1 MTNPGHAAR
10 VPRVLFCSYHCAA
23 DPSSGATL
31 ATRDLLALLG
41 RRGWS
46 CGTLCGPLLDFEQPP
61 PLDDLIRAHAPA
73 VQVRQGHAAG
83 AAFALLHFTD
93 DGRPVTVFRPDDG
106 TSSPPTPGHGQA
118 FLSVFEGV
126 LDRFRPEL
134 VLTYGGTPLGPHI
147 IAAAKRRGL
156 PVVFLL
162 HNFAY
167 RDARLFRQ
175 VDAVLVPSAFA
186 RDHYRRTLG
195 LDCTALP
202 YCLDWGR
209 VVCPEVRG
217 RFATFVNPQPHKGLF
232 WFARL
237 AHELGRRRPDVPL
250 LVVEGRGRAEA
261 LAACGLD
268 LSGLRN
274 LHRLANT
281 PDPREFYAVSRAVL
295 VPSLWDESFG
305 RVAAEAL
312 ANGLPVLA
320 SRRGALPETL
330 QGAGFL
336 FDIPARY
343 TPQARLVPSAEE
355 VGPWVDTL
363 ERLWD
368 DADYYQAQRRRCLGA
383 AETWRPE
390 RLAPLHEAFFLGV
403 LRRGTS
409 GSPEALG
416 E

>member
-1 MTNPGHAAR
+1 
-10 VPRVLFCSYHCAA
+10 VLFCSYHCTV
-23 DPSSGATL
+23 DSSSGAAL
-31 ATRDLLALLG
+31 ATRDLLALLS
-41 RRGWS
+41 RRGWP
-46 CGTLCGPLLDFEQPP
+46 CGPLCGPLLDFEQPL
-61 PLDDLIRAHAPA
+61 PLEDLIRARAPA
-73 VQVRQGHAAG
+73 AQVQQGRAPG

-106 TSSPPTPGHGQA
+106 PSSPPTSGHGQA

-126 LDRFRPEL
+126 LARFRPEL
-134 VLTYGGTPLGPHI
+134 VLTYGGTPLGPPI

-167 RDARLFRQ
+167 RDARLFRP
-175 VDAVLVPSAFA
+175 VDSVLVPSEFA

-195 LDCTALP
+195 LNCTALP
-202 YCLDWGR
+202 YCLDWER

-237 AHELGRRRPDVPL
+237 AHELGRRPDIPL
-250 LVVEGRGRAEA
+250 LVVEGRGRAEG
-261 LAACGLD
+261 LASCGLD

-295 VPSLWDESFG
+295 MPSLWDKSFG

-312 ANGLPVLA
+312 ANGIPVLA

-343 TPQARLVPSAEE
+343 TPEARLLPSAEE

-363 ERLWD
+363 GRLWD
-368 DADYYQAQRRRCLGA
+368 DADWCQAQRRRCLAA
-383 AETWRPE
+383 AEAWRPE
-390 RLAPLHEAFFLGV
+390 RLAPLYEAFFRGV

-409 GSPEALG
+409 ARFAQAP
-416 E
+416 